1 MKKLNITCDLIQNI
15 VKDITPLIEN
25 LTQWQLR
32 INTLRIL
39 VLPKNQGYEEVI
51 LGRLRGAGILID
63 KNHPRSII
71 EKLLEHVI
79 EANILGAYQ
88 PGTQEIIIIRENVD
102 ESNIDGLKLIIG
114 HELVHRGQHL
124 YFKHLFDQVD
134 ERIKNIF
141 GYINSDMVSLKEIT
155 QEMEKIRPIMSLIES
170 HAYYIQNVLKQNY
183 FPEAKIESHF
193 NVATVLM
200 STFGKA
206 KTSQYTEK
214 IPEVSKAFNNGTMD
228 SLYLNL

>member
-1 MKKLNITCDLIQNI
+1 MKKLNITSDLIQNI
-15 VKDITPLIEN
+15 VKEITPLVEN
-25 LTQWQLR
+25 LTQWQLN

-39 VLPKNQGYEEVI
+39 ILPKDQGYEEVI
-51 LGRLRGAGILID
+51 LGRLQGAGIHID

-71 EKLLEHVI
+71 EKLLEHVL

-102 ESNIDGLKLIIG
+102 ESNPEGLKLIIG

-134 ERIKNIF
+134 ERIKNTF
-141 GYINSDMVSLKEIT
+141 DYINSGTVPLKKIT

-170 HAYYIQNVLKQNY
+170 HAYYIQNILKQNY
-183 FPEAKIESHF
+183 FPKAKIESHF

-200 STFGKA
+200 SIFGKA
-206 KTSQYTEK
+206 KSSQYTEK
-214 IPEVSKAFNNGTMD
+214 IPEVNNAFNNGNMD